1 MLFNVA
7 TVLSKYKAKLEMNTF
22 NSLNK
27 QLLQVNQDILALF
40 SDAGS
45 ITGTPDHSFSD
56 WQKTCSSI
64 YKQMSE
70 QIIRIAVVGT
80 IKSGK
85 STFINSLFKGDY
97 LKRGAG
103 VVTSIITRVRSGK
116 QLNAKLLFK
125 SWDEVNSEIDQALV
139 LFPSADWRTE
149 KNRFD
154 IRRKGERIDLQKA
167 LSSLG
172 TEHLFNNYT
181 RNLNSVLLS
190 SYLKG
195 YDKIKDMIS
204 TGSTTSEYEDNR
216 FTEHWAFV
224 GDGSMAVYL
233 RDIQLE
239 IDSGNIDSNIE
250 IADCQGSD
258 SPNPLHLAMIQD
270 YLLLTHLII
279 YVVSSRTGLREADL
293 KFLSIIKKMGIMDN
307 ILFVV
312 NCDFSEHESINDLYA
327 LIKKVKEEL
336 SLIKPDPEI
345 YSTSALYNLFKVR
358 NGNLSQKDRL
368 RLAQWEKQKEIAA
381 FSDRETDRFESMFYN
396 KLTRNSCSLLL
407 KNHLERLSVILSG
420 ISHWISVNQ
429 NILTRDADSA
439 NEVIEKIKHNQIRMN
454 KIKSVI
460 KNTLDGSIQKIKR
473 ELKSD
478 IDRYFDVRSGDLLT
492 DIVEF
497 VRSYAVPYQKYEE
510 NLKASGFSNTLYL
523 VFQEFKQALDTYMAE
538 TINPEVI
545 HFVREKEI
553 RINEYLDSIST
564 SFDVMVQDA
573 IIEYNKMMEKFGINS
588 SRNNLEK
595 IGLPDIDSIKSMT
608 GLALPPAVTSMN
620 YTAKIKTEAV
630 IRLGFYTALKF
641 FKKILKKPLQTK
653 NEQKVLALKD
663 GVLCMKRE
671 TEKSVIFHFKDYQEN
686 IKFQYIYKLIEA
698 ASNSLY
704 ETLIDRF
711 QVYGTDLS
719 DIVELINNNLINKQQ
734 ASEIL
739 KDMEQTSMGIDGRI
753 NLIREKIAS
762 NETLPII
769 KSK

>member
-1 MLFNVA
+1 MLFTFA
-7 TVLSKYKAKLEMNTF
+7 TLLSKYKAKLEMDTF
-22 NSLNK
+22 NSLKN
-27 QLLQVNQDILALF
+27 QLLQINEDISSLF
-40 SDAGS
+40 SDAKS
-45 ITGTPDHSFSD
+45 ITGMPDHSFAE

-116 QLNAKLLFK
+116 QLNAKLVFK
-125 SWDEVNSEIDQALV
+125 SWDEINSEIDQALV
-139 LFPSADWRTE
+139 LFPSSDWRTE
-149 KNRFD
+149 NNKFE
-154 IRRKGERIDLQKA
+154 IRRKGERTDLKKA
-167 LSSLG
+167 LSSLN
-172 TEHLFNNYT
+172 TEHLFTHYI
-181 RNLNSVLLS
+181 RSLNSVLLS

-195 YDKIKDMIS
+195 YEKVKDMIS
-204 TGSTTSEYEDNR
+204 SDTTTSEYGDNR
-216 FTEHWAFV
+216 FREHWAFV

-239 IDSGNIDSNIE
+239 INSENIDSNIE

-307 ILFVV
+307 ILFVI
-312 NCDFSEHESINDLYA
+312 NFDFSEHESINDLFS
-327 LIKKVKEEL
+327 LIEKVKEEL
-336 SLIKPDPEI
+336 SIIKPDPEI
-345 YSTSALYNLFKVR
+345 YSLSALFNLFKVR
-358 NGNLSQKDRL
+358 DGNLSQKDRL
-368 RLAQWEKQKEIAA
+368 RLEQWEKEKEIAA

-396 KLTRNSCSLLL
+396 KLTRNSCALLL

-429 NILTRDADSA
+429 NILARDADSA

-454 KIKSVI
+454 KIKSMI

-478 IDRYFDVRSGDLLT
+478 IDRYFDARSGDLLSN
-492 DIVEF
+492 IVEF

-510 NLKASGFSNTLYL
+510 SLEAAGFSNTLYL

-538 TINPEVI
+538 IINPEVI
-545 HFVREKEI
+545 HFVREKEM

-573 IIEYNKMMEKFGINS
+573 IIEYNEMMGNFGINS
-588 SRNNLEK
+588 FRKNQEN
-595 IGLPDIDSIKSMT
+595 IGLPDIDSIKSVT
-608 GLALPPAVTSMN
+608 GLALPPAVASMN

-630 IRLGFYTALKF
+630 IRLGFYTVLKF

-653 NEQKVLALKD
+653 NEEQVLALKD
-663 GVLCMKRE
+663 GVLRMKRE
-671 TEKSVIFHFKDYQEN
+671 TEKLVVFHFKDYQEN
-686 IKFQYIYKLIEA
+686 IKFQYIYKIIEA

-719 DIVELINNNLINKQQ
+719 NIVKLINNKLISKQQ
-734 ASEIL
+734 VSEIL
-739 KDMEQTSMGIDGRI
+739 KNMEQTSMGIDGRI
-753 NLIREKIAS
+753 NIIREKIAS
-762 NETLPII
+762 NGLTDT
-769 KSK
+769 

>member
-1 MLFNVA
+1 MD
-7 TVLSKYKAKLEMNTF
+7 TF
-22 NSLNK
+22 NSLK
-27 QLLQVNQDILALF
+27 KELLQINQDISALF

-45 ITGTPDHSFSD
+45 ITGMSDHSFTD
-56 WQKTCSSI
+56 WQKTCSNI
-64 YKQMSE
+64 YKQMSD
-70 QIIRIAVVGT
+70 QIIRVAVVGT

-85 STFINSLFKGDY
+85 STFINALFKGDY

-139 LFPSADWRTE
+139 LFPSVDWRTE

-172 TEHLFNNYT
+172 TEHLFTNYS
-181 RNLNSVLLS
+181 RNLNNVLLT
-190 SYLKG
+190 SYIKG
-195 YDKIKDMIS
+195 YEKVKDMIS
-204 TGSTTSEYEDNR
+204 SDSITGHYEDNK

-233 RDIQLE
+233 RDIELE

-279 YVVSSRTGLREADL
+279 YVVSSRTGLREADI

-307 ILFVV
+307 ILFII
-312 NCDFSEHESINDLYA
+312 NCDFSEHESINDLHA
-327 LIKKVKEEL
+327 LVEKVKEEL
-336 SLIKPDPEI
+336 SMIKPDPEI
-345 YSTSALYNLFKVR
+345 YSISALFNLFKVR
-358 NGNLSQKDRL
+358 NENLSQKDSL
-368 RLAQWEKQKEIAA
+368 RLAQWKKEKELTA
-381 FSDRETDRFESMFYN
+381 FSDRETERFESLFYN
-396 KLTRNSCSLLL
+396 KLTRGSNFLIL

-420 ISHWISVNQ
+420 MTHWILVNQ
-429 NILTRDADSA
+429 NIFARDADSA

-454 KIKSVI
+454 KITSMI

-473 ELKSD
+473 ELKADVDS
-478 IDRYFDVRSGDLLT
+478 YFDLRSGDLLG

-497 VRSYAVPYQKYEE
+497 VRSYTVPYQNYEE
-510 NLKASGFSNTLYL
+510 NLKAAGFSNTLYL

-538 TINPEVI
+538 TINPEVLR
-545 HFVREKEI
+545 FVREKET
-553 RINEYLDSIST
+553 RIKEYLDSISS
-564 SFDVMVQDA
+564 SFDVMVHDA
-573 IIEYNKMMEKFGINS
+573 IVEYNKMMGNFGINR
-588 SRNNLEK
+588 SRKNQER
-595 IGLPDIDSIKSMT
+595 IELPDIDSIKGIT
-608 GLALPPAVTSMN
+608 GLALPPAVASMSF
-620 YTAKIKTEAV
+620 TARIKTEAV
-630 IRLGFYTALKF
+630 IRLGFYTVLKF
-641 FKKILKKPLQTK
+641 FKKFLKKPIQSK
-653 NEQKVLALKD
+653 NEQGVLALKD
-663 GVLCMKRE
+663 GVLRVKRE

-711 QVYGTDLS
+711 RVYVADLS
-719 DIVELINNNLINKQQ
+719 DIVELINNKQVDKQ
-734 ASEIL
+734 RASEIL
-739 KDMEQTSMGIDGRI
+739 KEMEQTSMGIDGRI
-753 NLIREKIAS
+753 NIIREKI
-762 NETLPII
+762 
-769 KSK
+769 KSIGLTDD

>member
-1 MLFNVA
+1 MD
-7 TVLSKYKAKLEMNTF
+7 TF
-22 NSLNK
+22 NSLK
-27 QLLQVNQDILALF
+27 KELLQINQDISALF

-45 ITGTPDHSFSD
+45 ITGMSDHSFTD
-56 WQKTCSSI
+56 WQKTCSNI
-64 YKQMSE
+64 YKQMSD
-70 QIIRIAVVGT
+70 QIIRVAVVGT

-85 STFINSLFKGDY
+85 STFINALFKGDY

-139 LFPSADWRTE
+139 LFPSVDWRTE

-172 TEHLFNNYT
+172 TEHLFTNYS
-181 RNLNSVLLS
+181 RNLNNVLLT
-190 SYLKG
+190 SYIKG
-195 YDKIKDMIS
+195 YEKVKDMIS
-204 TGSTTSEYEDNR
+204 SDSITGHYEDNK

-233 RDIQLE
+233 RDIELE

-279 YVVSSRTGLREADL
+279 YVVSSRTGLREADI

-307 ILFVV
+307 ILFII
-312 NCDFSEHESINDLYA
+312 NCDFSEHESINDLHA
-327 LIKKVKEEL
+327 LVEKVKEEL
-336 SLIKPDPEI
+336 SMIKPDPEI
-345 YSTSALYNLFKVR
+345 YSISALFNLFKVR
-358 NGNLSQKDRL
+358 NENLSQKDRL
-368 RLAQWEKQKEIAA
+368 RLAQWKKEKELTA
-381 FSDRETDRFESMFYN
+381 FSDRETERFESLFYN
-396 KLTRNSCSLLL
+396 KLTRGSNFLIL

-420 ISHWISVNQ
+420 MTHWILVNQ
-429 NILTRDADSA
+429 NIFARDADSA
-439 NEVIEKIKHNQIRMN
+439 NEFIEKIKHNQIRMN
-454 KIKSVI
+454 KITSMI

-473 ELKSD
+473 ELKADVDS
-478 IDRYFDVRSGDLLT
+478 YFDLRSGDLLG

-497 VRSYAVPYQKYEE
+497 VRSYTVPYQNYEE
-510 NLKASGFSNTLYL
+510 NLKAAGFSNTLYL

-538 TINPEVI
+538 TINPEVLR
-545 HFVREKEI
+545 FVREKET
-553 RINEYLDSIST
+553 RIKEYLDSISS
-564 SFDVMVQDA
+564 SFDVMVHDA
-573 IIEYNKMMEKFGINS
+573 IVEYNKMMGNFGINR
-588 SRNNLEK
+588 SRKNQER
-595 IGLPDIDSIKSMT
+595 IELPDIDSIKGIT
-608 GLALPPAVTSMN
+608 GLALPPAVASMSF
-620 YTAKIKTEAV
+620 TARIKTEAV
-630 IRLGFYTALKF
+630 IRLGFYTVLKF
-641 FKKILKKPLQTK
+641 FKKFLKKPIQSK
-653 NEQKVLALKD
+653 NEQGVLALKD
-663 GVLCMKRE
+663 GVLRVKRE

-711 QVYGTDLS
+711 RVYVADLS
-719 DIVELINNNLINKQQ
+719 DIVELINNKQVDKQ
-734 ASEIL
+734 RASEIL
-739 KDMEQTSMGIDGRI
+739 KEMEQTSMGIDGRI
-753 NLIREKIAS
+753 NIIREKI
-762 NETLPII
+762 
-769 KSK
+769 KSIGLTDD

>member
-1 MLFNVA
+1 MD
-7 TVLSKYKAKLEMNTF
+7 TF
-22 NSLNK
+22 NSLK
-27 QLLQVNQDILALF
+27 KELLQINQDISALF

-45 ITGTPDHSFSD
+45 ITGMSDHSFTD
-56 WQKTCSSI
+56 WQKTCSNI
-64 YKQMSE
+64 YKQMSD
-70 QIIRIAVVGT
+70 QIIRVAVVGT

-85 STFINSLFKGDY
+85 STFINALFKGDY

-139 LFPSADWRTE
+139 LFPSVDWRTE

-172 TEHLFNNYT
+172 TEHLFTNYS
-181 RNLNSVLLS
+181 RNLNNVLLT
-190 SYLKG
+190 SYIKG
-195 YDKIKDMIS
+195 YEKVKDMIS
-204 TGSTTSEYEDNR
+204 SDSITGHYEDNK

-233 RDIQLE
+233 RDIELE

-279 YVVSSRTGLREADL
+279 YVVSSRTGLREADI

-307 ILFVV
+307 ILFII
-312 NCDFSEHESINDLYA
+312 NCDFSEHESINDLHA
-327 LIKKVKEEL
+327 LVEKVKEEL
-336 SLIKPDPEI
+336 SMIKPDPEI
-345 YSTSALYNLFKVR
+345 YSISALFNLFKVR
-358 NGNLSQKDRL
+358 NENLSQKDSL
-368 RLAQWEKQKEIAA
+368 RLAQWKKEKELTA
-381 FSDRETDRFESMFYN
+381 FSDRETERFESLFYN
-396 KLTRNSCSLLL
+396 KLTRGSNFLIL

-420 ISHWISVNQ
+420 MTHWILVNQ
-429 NILTRDADSA
+429 NIFARDADSA

-454 KIKSVI
+454 KITSMI

-473 ELKSD
+473 ELKADVDS
-478 IDRYFDVRSGDLLT
+478 YFDLRSGDLLG

-497 VRSYAVPYQKYEE
+497 VRSYTVPYQNYEE
-510 NLKASGFSNTLYL
+510 NLKAAGFSNTLYL

-545 HFVREKEI
+545 RFVREKET
-553 RINEYLDSIST
+553 RIKEYLDSISS
-564 SFDVMVQDA
+564 SFDVMVHDA
-573 IIEYNKMMEKFGINS
+573 IVEYNKMMGNFGINR
-588 SRNNLEK
+588 SRKNQER
-595 IGLPDIDSIKSMT
+595 IELPDIDSIKGIT
-608 GLALPPAVTSMN
+608 GLALPPAVASMSF
-620 YTAKIKTEAV
+620 TARIKTEAV
-630 IRLGFYTALKF
+630 IRLGFYTVLKF
-641 FKKILKKPLQTK
+641 FKKFLKKPIQSK
-653 NEQKVLALKD
+653 NEQGVLALKD
-663 GVLCMKRE
+663 GVLRVKRE

-711 QVYGTDLS
+711 RVYVADLS
-719 DIVELINNNLINKQQ
+719 DIVELINNKQVDKQ
-734 ASEIL
+734 RASEIL
-739 KDMEQTSMGIDGRI
+739 KEMEQTSMGIDGRI
-753 NLIREKIAS
+753 NIIREKI
-762 NETLPII
+762 
-769 KSK
+769 KSIGLTDD

>member
-1 MLFNVA
+1 MD
-7 TVLSKYKAKLEMNTF
+7 TF
-22 NSLNK
+22 NSLK
-27 QLLQVNQDILALF
+27 KELLQINQDISALF

-45 ITGTPDHSFSD
+45 ITGMSDHSFTD
-56 WQKTCSSI
+56 WQKTCSNI
-64 YKQMSE
+64 YKQMSD
-70 QIIRIAVVGT
+70 QIIRVAVVGT

-85 STFINSLFKGDY
+85 STFINALFKGDY

-139 LFPSADWRTE
+139 LFPSLDWRTE

-172 TEHLFNNYT
+172 TEHLFTNYS
-181 RNLNSVLLS
+181 RNLNNVLLT
-190 SYLKG
+190 SYIKG
-195 YDKIKDMIS
+195 YEKVKGMIS
-204 TGSTTSEYEDNR
+204 SDSITSHYEDNK

-233 RDIQLE
+233 RDIELE

-279 YVVSSRTGLREADL
+279 YVVSSRTGLREADI

-307 ILFVV
+307 ILFII
-312 NCDFSEHESINDLYA
+312 NCDFSEHESINDLHA
-327 LIKKVKEEL
+327 LVEKVKEEL
-336 SLIKPDPEI
+336 SMIKPDPEI
-345 YSTSALYNLFKVR
+345 YSISALFNLFKVR
-358 NGNLSQKDRL
+358 NENLSQKDSL
-368 RLAQWEKQKEIAA
+368 RLAQWKKEKELTA
-381 FSDRETDRFESMFYN
+381 FSDRETERFESLFYN
-396 KLTRNSCSLLL
+396 KLTRGSNFLIL

-420 ISHWISVNQ
+420 MTHWILVNQ
-429 NILTRDADSA
+429 NIFARDADSA
-439 NEVIEKIKHNQIRMN
+439 NEFIEKIKHNQIRMN
-454 KIKSVI
+454 KITSMI

-473 ELKSD
+473 ELKADVDS
-478 IDRYFDVRSGDLLT
+478 YFDLRSGDLLG

-497 VRSYAVPYQKYEE
+497 VRSYTVPYQNYEE
-510 NLKASGFSNTLYL
+510 NLKAAGFSNTLYL

-538 TINPEVI
+538 TINPEVLR
-545 HFVREKEI
+545 FVREKET
-553 RINEYLDSIST
+553 RIKEYLDSISS
-564 SFDVMVQDA
+564 SFDVMVHDA
-573 IIEYNKMMEKFGINS
+573 IVEYNKMMGNFGINR
-588 SRNNLEK
+588 SRKNQER
-595 IGLPDIDSIKSMT
+595 IELPDIDSIKGIT
-608 GLALPPAVTSMN
+608 GLALPPAVASMSF
-620 YTAKIKTEAV
+620 TARIKTEAV
-630 IRLGFYTALKF
+630 IRLGFYTVLKF
-641 FKKILKKPLQTK
+641 FKKFLKKPIQSK
-653 NEQKVLALKD
+653 NEQGVLALKD
-663 GVLCMKRE
+663 GVLRVKRE

-711 QVYGTDLS
+711 RVYVADLS
-719 DIVELINNNLINKQQ
+719 DIVELINNKQVDKQ
-734 ASEIL
+734 RASEIL
-739 KDMEQTSMGIDGRI
+739 KEMEQTSMGIDGRI
-753 NLIREKIAS
+753 NIIREKI
-762 NETLPII
+762 
-769 KSK
+769 KSIGLTDD

>member
-1 MLFNVA
+1 
-7 TVLSKYKAKLEMNTF
+7 VLSKYKPILEMDTF
-22 NSLNK
+22 NSLK
-27 QLLQVNQDILALF
+27 EQVLQINQDILALF

-45 ITGTPDHSFSD
+45 ITGIPDHCFED
-56 WQKTCSSI
+56 WKKTCSSI

-103 VVTSIITRVRSGK
+103 VVTSIITRARRGK
-116 QLNAKLLFK
+116 RLNAKLVFK
-125 SWDEVNSEIDQALV
+125 SWDEVNSEIAQSLV
-139 LFPSADWRTE
+139 LFPSEDWRTE
-149 KNRFD
+149 KHRFD
-154 IRRKGERIDLQKA
+154 IRQKGDRIDLQKA

-172 TEHLFNNYT
+172 TEHLFTNYT

-190 SYLKG
+190 SYING
-195 YDKIKDMIS
+195 FEKIKDMIS

-216 FTEHWAFV
+216 FTEHWGFV

-327 LIKKVKEEL
+327 LLKKIKEEL

-345 YSTSALYNLFKVR
+345 YSISALFNLFKVR
-358 NGNLSQKDRL
+358 NGHLSQKDRL
-368 RLAQWEKQKEIAA
+368 RLAQWEKEKEIAA

-396 KLTRNSCSLLL
+396 KLNRNSCSLLL

-429 NILTRDADSA
+429 NILARDADTA
-439 NEVIEKIKHNQIRMN
+439 NDVIEKIKHNHIRMN

-460 KNTLDGSIQKIKR
+460 KNTLDGSIQKITR
-473 ELKSD
+473 ELKLD
-478 IDRYFDVRSGDLLT
+478 IDRYFDVRSGDLLANV
-492 DIVEF
+492 VEF

-510 NLKASGFSNTLYL
+510 NLKAAGFSNTLYL
-523 VFQEFKQALDTYMAE
+523 VFQEYKQALDTYMAE

-545 HFVREKEI
+545 YFIREKEN

-588 SRNNLEK
+588 SRKNLEK
-595 IGLPDIDSIKSMT
+595 IGLPDIDSIKSIA
-608 GLALPPAVTSMN
+608 GLVLPAAVTSMN

-630 IRLGFYTALKF
+630 IRLGFYTFLKF
-641 FKKILKKPLQTK
+641 FKKILKKPLQTQ
-653 NEQKVLALKD
+653 NEQKVMALKD
-663 GVLCMKRE
+663 GVLRMKRE
-671 TEKSVIFHFKDYQEN
+671 TEKSVIFHFRDYQEN

-719 DIVELINNNLINKQQ
+719 DIVERINNKLIDKQQ
-734 ASEIL
+734 AFEIL
-739 KDMEQTSMGIDGRI
+739 KDMEQTSMEIDGRI
-753 NLIREKIAS
+753 NVIREKIAS
-762 NETLPII
+762 NGTLPNNY
-769 KSK
+769 

>member
-1 MLFNVA
+1 M
-7 TVLSKYKAKLEMNTF
+7 
-22 NSLNK
+22 
-27 QLLQVNQDILALF
+27 ALF

-45 ITGTPDHSFSD
+45 ITGMPDDSFAD

-103 VVTSIITRVRSGK
+103 VVTSIITRVRRGK

-167 LSSLG
+167 LSALG
-172 TEHLFNNYT
+172 TEHLFTNYT

-190 SYLKG
+190 SYIKG
-195 YDKIKDMIS
+195 YEKIKDMIS
-204 TGSTTSEYEDNR
+204 SDTTTSEYEDNR

-279 YVVSSRTGLREADL
+279 YLVSSRTGLREADL

-307 ILFVV
+307 ILFVI
-312 NCDFSEHESINDLYA
+312 NCDFSEHESIKDLYA
-327 LIKKVKEEL
+327 LVEKVKEEL
-336 SLIKPDPEI
+336 SIIKPDPEI
-345 YSTSALYNLFKVR
+345 YSISALFNLFKVR

-368 RLAQWEKQKEIAA
+368 RLAQWEKEKEIAA
-381 FSDRETDRFESMFYN
+381 FSDGETDRFESMFYN

-429 NILTRDADSA
+429 NILARDADSA

-454 KIKSVI
+454 KIKSMI

-478 IDRYFDVRSGDLLT
+478 IDRYFDVRSGDLLS

-510 NLKASGFSNTLYL
+510 NLKAAGFSNTLYL
-523 VFQEFKQALDTYMAE
+523 VFQEFKQAFDTYMAE

-545 HFVREKEI
+545 HFVREKEM

-573 IIEYNKMMEKFGINS
+573 IIEYNKMMGNFGINS
-588 SRNNLEK
+588 SRKNQEK
-595 IGLPDIDSIKSMT
+595 IGLPDIDSIKSIA
-608 GLALPPAVTSMN
+608 GLALPPAVASMN
-620 YTAKIKTEAV
+620 YTAKIKTEAF
-630 IRLGFYTALKF
+630 IRLGFYTVLKF

-663 GVLCMKRE
+663 GVLRMKRE
-671 TEKSVIFHFKDYQEN
+671 TEKSVVFHFKDYQEN

-719 DIVELINNNLINKQQ
+719 DIVELINNKLINKQR

-753 NLIREKIAS
+753 NVIREKIAS
-762 NETLPII
+762 KGLTDA
-769 KSK
+769 